1 MAASHQEQLIV
12 ARVFDLGFVLAVGA
26 LGWGLSL
33 ASYRLLAERCGWPLG
48 RWQAERH
55 GLTVAIGLA
64 CMGLAALAAFVRIS
78 GGDASAGLLII
89 LFGIAWAVF
98 WTGFLHAGAQSA
110 LLLAPAAAL
119 ILLTQVQA

>member
-1 MAASHQEQLIV
+1 M
-12 ARVFDLGFVLAVGA
+12 FDLGFVLAVGA

-33 ASYRLLAERCGWPLG
+33 ASYRLLAERCGWPMG
-48 RWQAERH
+48 RWQAERQ
-55 GLTVAIGLA
+55 GLTLAIGLI
-64 CMGLAALAAFVRIS
+64 CIGLAALAAFVRIS
-78 GGDASAGLLII
+78 SGDASAGLLVI

-119 ILLTQVQA
+119 ILLTQVQG

>member
-1 MAASHQEQLIV
+1 M
-12 ARVFDLGFVLAVGA
+12 FDLGFVLAVGA

-33 ASYRLLAERCGWPLG
+33 ASYRLLAERCGWPMG
-48 RWQAERH
+48 HWQVERH
-55 GLTVAIGLA
+55 GLTLAIGLT
-64 CMGLAALAAFVRIS
+64 CIGLAALAAFVRIAS
-78 GGDASAGLLII
+78 GDASGGLVI

-119 ILLTQVQA
+119 ILLTQVPG

>member
-1 MAASHQEQLIV
+1 VAASQQEQLSV

-55 GLTVAIGLA
+55 ALTFAIGLA
-64 CMGLAALAAFVRIS
+64 CIGLGVHAAFLRLLA
-78 GGDASAGLLII
+78 GDAWAGILMV

-119 ILLTQVQA
+119 ILLTRVHG

>member
-1 MAASHQEQLIV
+1 MS
-12 ARVFDLGFVLAVGA
+12 VFDLGFVLAVGA

-33 ASYRLLAERCGWPLG
+33 ASYRLLAGRCGWPMG
-48 RWQAERH
+48 HWQAERH
-55 GLTVAIGLA
+55 ALTLAIGLV
-64 CMGLAALAAFVRIS
+64 CMGLAALAAFVRIAS
-78 GGDASAGLLII
+78 GDAFAGILMI

-119 ILLTQVQA
+119 ILLTQVQG

>member
-1 MAASHQEQLIV
+1 M
-12 ARVFDLGFVLAVGA
+12 FDLGFALAVGA

-33 ASYRLLAERCGWPLG
+33 ASYRVLAERCGWPLG

-55 GLTVAIGLA
+55 ILTFAIGLA
-64 CMGLAALAAFVRIS
+64 CIGLGVLAAFLRLWA
-78 GGDASAGLLII
+78 GDVWAGILVI

-98 WTGFLHAGAQSA
+98 WTGFLHTGAQSA

-119 ILLTQVQA
+119 ILLTRVHG